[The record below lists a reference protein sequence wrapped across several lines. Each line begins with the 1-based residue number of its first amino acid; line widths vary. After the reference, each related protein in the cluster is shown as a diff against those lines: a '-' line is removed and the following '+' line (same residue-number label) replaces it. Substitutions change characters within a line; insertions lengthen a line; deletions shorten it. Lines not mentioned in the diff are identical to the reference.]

1 MNKVLRTILWPVS
14 HTLTWVWGLFLTVL
28 RRAMSH
34 GATGT
39 ASQFAFNTFLAT
51 VPFMF
56 VVVTAIKLSSPTAY
70 DELFDALDGTIPGIT
85 RLTDTFQKSTAS
97 GTAAG
102 FLILAGVI
110 IGLYMASNA
119 IGALVDGLDRAQH
132 LNHRPWWRGKVLN
145 FGFAVGASVLA
156 AASTLALAGGPELVR
171 GLARLLGASRFARGL
186 ADSLTFPVGVFTLL
200 AFTVL
205 VYRLGPNGMKM
216 GFRTLLPGAVLSV
229 FATFGLTKLI
239 GLYADAFN
247 NLDAVYGTLGSL
259 FVYLTF
265 LYFTG
270 LLFLTGA
277 ELNAE
282 LVHRRL
288 IRASTKDAALRAAKQ
303 AAAAEISTSDAPT
316 VAGGPGGESS
326 APAATPAPI
335 PIADVESR

>member
-1 MNKVLRTILWPVS
+1 MNKVLRTILRPVS
-14 HTLTWVWGLFLTVL
+14 HILTWVWGLFLAVF

-56 VVVTAIKLSSPTAY
+56 VVVTAINLSSDTAY
-70 DELFDALDGTIPGIT
+70 DDLFDALNGTIPGIT
-85 RLTDTFQKSTAS
+85 ELTDTFKKSTAS
-97 GTAAG
+97 GITAG

-145 FGFAVGASVLA
+145 FGFAAGASVLA
-156 AASTLALAGGPELVR
+156 VVSTLALAGGPELVR
-171 GLARLLGASRFARGL
+171 GLTKLLGAGRFARGL

-200 AFTVL
+200 LFTVL
-205 VYRLGPNGMKM
+205 IYRLGPNGMKM
-216 GFRTLLPGAVLSV
+216 GYRTLLPGAVLSV

-239 GLYADAFN
+239 ALYADAFN
-247 NLDAVYGTLGSL
+247 NLDAVYGTLGGL

-288 IRASTKDAALRAAKQ
+288 IRASSRDAALRAAKEAPASQ
-303 AAAAEISTSDAPT
+303 TPPDAPT
-316 VAGGPGGESS
+316 VESGS
-326 APAATPAPI
+326 GAEGTAAAASPAPI
-335 PIADVESR
+335 SIVDVDSR